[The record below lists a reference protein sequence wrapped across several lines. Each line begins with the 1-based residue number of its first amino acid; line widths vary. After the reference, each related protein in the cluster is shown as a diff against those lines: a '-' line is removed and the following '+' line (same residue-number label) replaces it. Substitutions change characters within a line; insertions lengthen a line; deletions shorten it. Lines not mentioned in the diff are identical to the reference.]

1 MKHVEYYFRNIPKAY
16 IYQQISIGDLRTTQN
31 ISDNRSGNS
40 ERLKMGPI
48 GPARGGWA
56 LSTDGLGAAR
66 SGAALFESAVG
77 PSRMDLG
84 LLETHLGVARGGW
97 ALPAHGWGLN
107 HTFAR
112 ML

>member
-1 MKHVEYYFRNIPKAY
+1 MTIHIR
-16 IYQQISIGDLRTTQN
+16 
-31 ISDNRSGNS
+31 DNCSGSS

-48 GPARGGWA
+48 GPARG
-56 LSTDGLGAAR
+56 S
-66 SGAALFESAVG
+66 SALFGGAVG

-84 LLETHLGVARGGW
+84 RLETRLGAARGGW

>member
-1 MKHVEYYFRNIPKAY
+1 
-16 IYQQISIGDLRTTQN
+16 
-31 ISDNRSGNS
+31 
-40 ERLKMGPI
+40 MGPI
-48 GPARGGWA
+48 GTARDSSA
-56 LSTDGLGAAR
+56 LSADGLGPAR
-66 SGAALFESAVG
+66 VISALFGGAVGSSRIDSGRLETRLGPSQVISALFGGAVG

-84 LLETHLGVARGGW
+84 LLETRLGAARGGW

>member
-1 MKHVEYYFRNIPKAY
+1 MAEI
-16 IYQQISIGDLRTTQN
+16 ICS
-31 ISDNRSGNS
+31 NRSGSS

-48 GPARGGWA
+48 GTAQGGWA
-56 LSTDGLGAAR
+56 LSADGLGSSQIDSGLLEDGLGAAR
-66 SGAALFESAVG
+66 IGAALFGGAVG

-84 LLETHLGVARGGW
+84 RLETRLGAARGGW

>member
-1 MKHVEYYFRNIPKAY
+1 MAEI
-16 IYQQISIGDLRTTQN
+16 ICS
-31 ISDNRSGNS
+31 NRSGSS

-48 GPARGGWA
+48 GPARG
-56 LSTDGLGAAR
+56 S
-66 SGAALFESAVG
+66 SALFGVAVGPSRIDSGRLETRLGPSQVISAWFGGAVG
-77 PSRMDLG
+77 PSRMNLG
-84 LLETHLGVARGGW
+84 RLETRLGAARGGW

>member
-1 MKHVEYYFRNIPKAY
+1 MR
-16 IYQQISIGDLRTTQN
+16 
-31 ISDNRSGNS
+31 DNRSGNS

-48 GPARGGWA
+48 GPVRGGWA
-56 LSTDGLGAAR
+56 LPADGL
-66 SGAALFESAVG
+66 G

-84 LLETHLGVARGGW
+84 LLETHLEVARGGW